1 MSRLKLV
8 KGDNS
13 VGICMDCDNELDTFI
28 DVYVDDSS
36 TPSPF
41 KSLKDAEDF
50 ADIMKK
56 LLEAV
61 HDFN

>member
-1 MSRLKLV
+1 MSRLNLV

-50 ADIMKK
+50 ADVMKK